1 MSTDEKAKL
10 VLEVQDRASSA
21 IRGIET
27 SWGGLVGAI
36 ASGNLVA
43 EAASRAFQFLKDGL
57 GQLVEATQVAARIE
71 VLNNVF
77 EMTGKRAGYTAA
89 ELEGTKQKLIALGI
103 AEQEALQIGQRFIQ
117 AQLDLA
123 DASKVAR
130 AAQDLAVISG
140 QNSSETAL
148 ALTDAIVKQ
157 RPELLKQYGIIAD
170 LNDIYKAQADQL
182 GKNVDQLDANEKRQG
197 FLNTILEQAKTVAG
211 SYETA
216 MEDVGKRLTSLPRY
230 FQQAQNAVGQHFLPI
245 MGDAVDAATAFLQA
259 VEAAFSPKT
268 DMLVKAVGKMAEART
283 SFDTTT
289 TRIVALRQEF
299 DTLAKVVEPTADQHA
314 RMKTILNELEG
325 AFPGVVL
332 GIQSETGAL
341 RTNLDLL
348 DDLIEKRDVAQR
360 DKERSQLAEIAE
372 QYEHNAKTLKGY
384 GEELTTARR
393 LTFEFQEGIA
403 SGKYDKAQQEW
414 LKVWGGLDAY
424 KNMVITM
431 PPLIDSLTTEQDRLV
446 QSLSA
451 MYPNLEQNQVA
462 AQLMNATLYEA
473 VTAYQCELEAVQ
485 ASKAAKEESAQ
496 ASIDTSA
503 LETTLQEGA
512 RQRFEEQTRNLG
524 IVKQQIDL
532 QDGAVVRLGNT
543 TTTWGKVTG
552 LTYAQA
558 GVNARGYQMAAT
570 GAVAAVT
577 KITIDAA
584 HEQQEVFDQV
594 YRDMQRIAERAMDS
608 IVGDVIMGRSNLR
621 SVFQGMASDF
631 MKYFIKQALAA
642 IADMFIPGLGR
653 ILGGIFDTPSNDR
666 MAMTQGQH
674 FANWFTTGALDR
686 VADFPA
692 QFAGMVS
699 GGGNGNLAMAGAG
712 GSRGGA
718 QIIINN
724 PIMDRRFVGE
734 SLEPLLVSN
743 SAAGMSDIVI
753 DQNNLTG
760 YDNARII

>member
-1 MSTDEKAKL
+1 MADEKAKL
-10 VLEVQDRASSA
+10 VLEVQDKASSA
-21 IRGIET
+21 IRNVET

-43 EAASRAFQFLKDGL
+43 SAASRAFEFLKDGL
-57 GQLVEATQVAARIE
+57 GQLVDATKVAARIE

-77 EMTGKRAGYTAA
+77 EMTGKRAGYTSA

-123 DASKVAR
+123 DATKVAR

-230 FQQAQNAVGQHFLPI
+230 LQQAQNAVGQHFLPI
-245 MGDAVDAATAFLQA
+245 MANAVDAATAFLKA

-268 DMLVKAVGKMAEART
+268 DMLVKAAGQMAEART
-283 SFDTTT
+283 SFDQTT
-289 TRIVALRQEF
+289 TRIIALRQEF
-299 DTLAKVVEPTADQHA
+299 DALAKVVEPTADQHA

-332 GIQSETGAL
+332 GIESENGAL

-348 DDLIEKRDVAQR
+348 DDLIEKRDIAQR
-360 DKERSQLAEIAE
+360 DKERQQLAEIAD
-372 QYEHNAKTLKGY
+372 QYESVTKQLKKNS
-384 GEELTTARR
+384 EALETARR
-393 LTFEFQEGIA
+393 LTFEFQEGVA
-403 SGKYDKAQQEW
+403 SGKYDEAKQQL

-424 KNMVITM
+424 KTMVTSL
-431 PPLIDSLTTEQDRLV
+431 PPVIDKLTGEQTRLV
-446 QSLSA
+446 QALSS

-462 AQLMNATLYEA
+462 AALMNATLYEA
-473 VTAYQCELEAVQ
+473 VTAYQCEQEALQ
-485 ASKAAKEESAQ
+485 QSRQAKEDSGQ
-496 ASIDTSA
+496 ASIDLSA

-532 QDGAVVRLGNT
+532 QDVAIVRLGNT

-558 GVNARGYQMAAT
+558 GVNARGYQNVAT

-577 KITIDAA
+577 RISIDAA
-584 HEQQEVFDQV
+584 NEQREVFDQV
-594 YRDMQRIAERAMDS
+594 YRDMQRIAERAMDN
-608 IVGDVIMGRSNLR
+608 IVDDVIFGRQSLR
-621 SVFQGMASDF
+621 SVFQGMAADF

-642 IADMFIPGLGR
+642 IANMFIPGLGSL
-653 ILGGIFDTPSNDR
+653 LGGIFDTPANDR

-692 QFAGMVS
+692 QFAGMVAGAGTGS
-699 GGGNGNLAMAGAG
+699 VAAAGAG
-712 GSRGGA
+712 GSRGA

-724 PIMDRRFVGE
+724 PIMDRRFVSE